1 VSAGL
6 PDWFWGD
13 EAPSPPAPPPPRWL
27 KFLLDNPDPVWMNLQ
42 PSREAWLSF
51 WTGARAGPLFFTRTR
66 VIKKKGQTQTTERL
80 YVLCAGYERTE
91 EGEVSRVQVG
101 FFGLSSRAKDDLR
114 DLHGHRPLG
123 QHDVKVIRGASSFG
137 RYQWM
142 PYKGLPLVQQVP
154 EVKELLDELA
164 NRVQRGE
171 QF

>member
-1 VSAGL
+1 
-6 PDWFWGD
+6 
-13 EAPSPPAPPPPRWL
+13 
-27 KFLLDNPDPVWMNLQ
+27 MNLQ

-51 WTGARAGPLFFTRTR
+51 WTSDQGEPLFFTRTR
-66 VIKKKGQTQTTERL
+66 FFKKKGQTQTTERL
-80 YVLCAGYERTE
+80 YVLCASYQRPE
-91 EGEVSRVQVG
+91 EGEVSHVQVG

-137 RYQWM
+137 RYQWLS
-142 PYKGLPLVQQVP
+142 YDGLPLVQQVP